1 MRKEVSYDE
10 EEISTDA
17 HTICTAPGI
26 TGALV
31 GRTAGQNV
39 VTAAFF
45 ALE

>member
-1 MRKEVSYDE
+1 MTKKKYRRMRIPFVQP
-10 EEISTDA
+10 
-17 HTICTAPGI
+17 PGI